1 MRDLGMN
8 LVAKEYVAARADGDG
23 ALVLPQ
29 FTGAA
34 HEFPEAFLVN
44 PYNLD
49 GTAER
54 LGAALT
60 MPEPQRRQRMTRLRE
75 RVLEWNIY
83 RWAGEVLGSVL
94 RLPDPEV
101 IS

>member
-1 MRDLGMN
+1 M
-8 LVAKEYVAARADGDG
+8 
-23 ALVLPQ
+23 
-29 FTGAA
+29 
-34 HEFPEAFLVN
+34 
-44 PYNLD
+44 D

-60 MPEPQRRQRMTRLRE
+60 MPEPQRRGRMTRLRE

-83 RWAGEVLGSVL
+83 RWAGEMLDTVL

-101 IS
+101 VS